1 MANKWLWQ
9 DSNARS
15 LAPELKPS
23 TALPHRPQTNR
34 DGVRK
39 LKEGDRV
46 SLAISANLSPF
57 IPFPLEITLVFK
69 VLSRGEMP
77 CPLSELN
84 ILSSVDILSSLIFR
98 RSFHPFT
105 IPFLLLQADAV
116 HLSPLALGV

>member
-34 DGVRK
+34 DGVLK

-69 VLSRGEMP
+69 VLTHMGRCRAPSRS
-77 CPLSELN
+77 LT
-84 ILSSVDILSSLIFR
+84 SSVLSTYSV
-98 RSFHPFT
+98 P
-105 IPFLLLQADAV
+105 
-116 HLSPLALGV
+116 